1 MAINYTDIKKL
12 AELARIQ
19 LNDATIA
26 ETTQSIADVLSLV
39 NRLNAID
46 TKNIDPMAHPTD
58 AIQCL
63 RSDNVTEVNQ
73 REAFQ
78 VIAPCAKNGL
88 YLVPKVID

>member
-1 MAINYTDIKKL
+1 MAINYTDIEKL

-46 TKNIDPMAHPTD
+46 TKNIDENRFEQELIYFFNSTA
-58 AIQCL
+58 CK
-63 RSDNVTEVNQ
+63 R
-73 REAFQ
+73 
-78 VIAPCAKNGL
+78 
-88 YLVPKVID
+88 